1 MGTIFVIYF
10 SSIIFLGFLT
20 IILYIFFYIRYTND
34 IVELL
39 RKEGFLELS
48 NKISQLI
55 STGGRI
61 PFRGSLEAVQL
72 SKAWK
77 EFIKLKISN
86 DLGKLYKLQC
96 FYKILRLTLIIYG
109 ILFSIPFIILIII
122 IVNYFI
128 KKYL

>member
-1 MGTIFVIYF
+1 MSTIIVIYF

-20 IILYIFFYIRYTND
+20 IILYIFFHIKYTND
-34 IVELL
+34 IIELL
-39 RKEGFLELS
+39 KEKGFLELS

-55 STGGRI
+55 STGGKM
-61 PFRGSLEAVQL
+61 PFKGSLEAVPL
-72 SKAWK
+72 GKAWN
-77 EFIKLKISN
+77 EFIKIKISN
-86 DLGKLYKLQC
+86 DSGKLYKLQY
-96 FYKILRLTLIIYG
+96 FYRILRLTIIING

>member
-10 SSIIFLGFLT
+10 SSIVFLGFLI

-39 RKEGFLELS
+39 KKKGFLELS

-61 PFRGSLEAVQL
+61 PFRGSLEAASL
-72 SKAWK
+72 GKAWN

-86 DLGKLYKLQC
+86 DSGKLYKLQY

-109 ILFSIPFIILIII
+109 ILFSVPFIILIII

-128 KKYL
+128 KK